1 MKYLVIS
8 NEKKIVLFTFTAH
21 FLFHFY
27 ELVFP
32 ALVIPLVLSLNM
44 NLEDVLKLG
53 FPMYLGFGLFSLP
66 WGIFAD
72 RFGNRIALIICFF
85 GTGIGAIMTVL
96 ASSPLQIML
105 SLAVIGIFAGICH
118 PAGMGLITLGVK
130 NRGMALGI
138 NAIAGSI
145 GLTMAPFLAGFLNW
159 VSGWKTAYLA
169 AAVFALFWGVVMLF
183 TKIDETPLVHDHEKN
198 PTFKKGYGAYLP
210 SIILFFAVVTLGGL
224 AYRINIVVLPAYL
237 EWKASFL
244 SDLLHFQAPA
254 AITMAAGM
262 LTSVIYIV
270 GIGGQLFGGKMA
282 DRFELRWLYLIFNAI
297 SLPFVIMMAYG
308 TEQFLFVASA
318 VYVFFALGIQPIENS
333 LIAKF
338 TPQKWRS
345 TGYGLA
351 SVLIFGV
358 GSLSIYLVGWVKD
371 TWHLGFVYI
380 FSGIMIIMIVAGI
393 MLLMRMTRDTSFKN
407 F

>member
-1 MKYLVIS
+1 
-8 NEKKIVLFTFTAH
+8 
-21 FLFHFY
+21 
-27 ELVFP
+27 
-32 ALVIPLVLSLNM
+32 
-44 NLEDVLKLG
+44 
-53 FPMYLGFGLFSLP
+53 
-66 WGIFAD
+66 
-72 RFGNRIALIICFF
+72 
-85 GTGIGAIMTVL
+85 
-96 ASSPLQIML
+96 ML

-118 PAGMGLITLGVK
+118 PAGMGLISLGVR

-145 GLTMAPFLAGFLNW
+145 GLTAAPFLAGFLNW

-183 TKIDETPLVHDHEKN
+183 TKIDETPLVHAHEKN
-198 PTFKKGYGAYLP
+198 PTFKKGHGAYLP
-210 SIILFFAVVTLGGL
+210 SVILFFAIVTLGGL

-254 AITMAAGM
+254 AITMAAGI

-282 DRFELRWLYLIFNAI
+282 DRFELRRLYLIFNVI

-308 TEQFLFVASA
+308 MEHLLFFASA

-338 TPQKWRS
+338 TPQRWRS

-371 TWHLGFVYI
+371 TWHLGFVYV
-380 FSGIMIIMIVAGI
+380 FSGIMIIMIIAGI
-393 MLLMRMTRDTSFKN
+393 VLLLRLTRDVSFKN

>member
-1 MKYLVIS
+1 
-8 NEKKIVLFTFTAH
+8 
-21 FLFHFY
+21 
-27 ELVFP
+27 
-32 ALVIPLVLSLNM
+32 
-44 NLEDVLKLG
+44 
-53 FPMYLGFGLFSLP
+53 
-66 WGIFAD
+66 
-72 RFGNRIALIICFF
+72 
-85 GTGIGAIMTVL
+85 
-96 ASSPLQIML
+96 
-105 SLAVIGIFAGICH
+105 
-118 PAGMGLITLGVK
+118 
-130 NRGMALGI
+130 
-138 NAIAGSI
+138 
-145 GLTMAPFLAGFLNW
+145 
-159 VSGWKTAYLA
+159 
-169 AAVFALFWGVVMLF
+169 MLF
-183 TKIDETPLVHDHEKN
+183 AKIDETPLVHAHEVN
-198 PTFKKGYGAYLP
+198 LSFKKGYRAYLP
-210 SIILFFAVVTLGGL
+210 ALILFFAIVTLGGL

-244 SDLLHFQAPA
+244 SEFLHFQAPA
-254 AITMAAGM
+254 AITMAAGI

-270 GIGGQLFGGKMA
+270 GIGGQLFGGKIA
-282 DRFELRWLYLIFNAI
+282 DRFELRRLYLIFNVI

-308 TEQFLFVASA
+308 TEEFLFVASA

-338 TPQKWRS
+338 TPQRWRS

-393 MLLMRMTRDTSFKN
+393 MLLMRITQDVSFKN

>member
-1 MKYLVIS
+1 MNYLVIS

-118 PAGMGLITLGVK
+118 PAGMGLISLGVK

-145 GLTMAPFLAGFLNW
+145 GLTAAPFLAGFLNW

-244 SDLLHFQAPA
+244 SDLLHFQAPS

-282 DRFELRWLYLIFNAI
+282 DRFELRWLYLIFNVI
-297 SLPFVIMMAYG
+297 SLPFVLMMAYG
-308 TEQFLFVASA
+308 TEQFLFIASA

-380 FSGIMIIMIVAGI
+380 FSGIMIILIVVGI
-393 MLLMRMTRDTSFKN
+393 MLLLRITRDTSFKN

>member
-1 MKYLVIS
+1 MKCFAMN
-8 NEKKIVLFTFTAH
+8 NEKKIVLFTFTSH

-27 ELVFP
+27 ELAFP

-44 NLEDVLKLG
+44 NLEEVLKLG

-66 WGIFAD
+66 WGFFAD

-96 ASSPLQIML
+96 ANSPLEIML

-118 PAGMGLITLGVK
+118 PASMGLISLGVR

-145 GLTMAPFLAGFLNW
+145 GLAAAPFLAGFLNW

-210 SIILFFAVVTLGGL
+210 SIVLFFAVVTLGGL

-244 SDLLHFQAPA
+244 SDLLHFQAPS

-282 DRFELRWLYLIFNAI
+282 DRFELRWLYLIFNVI

-308 TEQFLFVASA
+308 AEQFLFVASA

-380 FSGIMIIMIVAGI
+380 FSGIMIILIVVGI
-393 MLLMRMTRDTSFKN
+393 MLLMRITRDTSFKN

>member
-1 MKYLVIS
+1 MKYIAMG

-27 ELVFP
+27 ELAFP
-32 ALVIPLVLSLNM
+32 ALAIPLVLSLNM
-44 NLEDVLKLG
+44 NLEDVLKLA

-85 GTGIGAIMTVL
+85 GTSIGSIMTVL
-96 ASSPLQIML
+96 ATSPLQIVL

-118 PAGMGLITLGVK
+118 PAGMGLISLGVK
-130 NRGMALGI
+130 NRGIALGI

-145 GLTMAPFLAGFLNW
+145 GLTAAPFLAGFFNW
-159 VSGWKTAYLA
+159 IAGWKAAYLA
-169 AAVFALFWGVVMLF
+169 AAIFALFWGVVMLF
-183 TKIDETPLVHDHEKN
+183 AKIDETPLIHAHEKN
-198 PTFKKGYGAYLP
+198 QTFKKGHGAYLP
-210 SIILFFAVVTLGGL
+210 SIVLFFAIVTLGGL

-244 SDLLHFQAPA
+244 SDLFHFQVPA
-254 AITMAAGM
+254 AITMAAGI

-270 GIGGQLFGGKMA
+270 GIVGQLFGGKLA
-282 DRFELRWLYLIFNAI
+282 DRFELRWLYLIFNVI
-297 SLPFVIMMAYG
+297 SLPFVFMMAYG
-308 TEQFLFVASA
+308 TEQFLFATA
-318 VYVFFALGIQPIENS
+318 AIYVFFALGIQPIENS

-338 TPQKWRS
+338 TPQRWRS
-345 TGYGLA
+345 TGYGFA

-371 TWHLGFVYI
+371 AWHLGFVYI

-393 MLLMRMTRDTSFKN
+393 MILMRMTKNVSFKN